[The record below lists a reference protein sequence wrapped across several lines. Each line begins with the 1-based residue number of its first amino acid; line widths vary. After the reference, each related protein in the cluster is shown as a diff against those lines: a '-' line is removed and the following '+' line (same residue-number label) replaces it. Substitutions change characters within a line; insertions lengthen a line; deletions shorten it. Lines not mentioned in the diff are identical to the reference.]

1 MTPGAPLVS
10 RWSRDIEKSPGTILA
25 GYAEHILTCAPM
37 PRRCELA
44 SGGAER
50 RVFAA
55 RSRRV
60 PSAIA
65 KVLHVPA
72 VLRSWDDVE
81 GPIQLIVRS
90 AIIRPIMGSAMMAA
104 SRPEQA
110 RVLSEHRRGNGGGK
124 NYHCT

>member
-1 MTPGAPLVS
+1 MC
-10 RWSRDIEKSPGTILA
+10 I
-25 GYAEHILTCAPM
+25 PM
-37 PRRCELA
+37 PRPFELA
-44 SGGAER
+44 SGGTER

-60 PSAIA
+60 PSAIT

-72 VLRSWDDVE
+72 VLRLRGDVE
-81 GPIQLIVRS
+81 GPIQLIIRS
-90 AIIRPIMGSAMMAA
+90 AIIQPIMDSAMIAV

-110 RVLSEHRRGNGGGK
+110 HVLSEHRRGNGGGK